1 MNSVKM
7 PGFTAEASLGESRG
21 HYQAQAFLGSAGR
34 GSVEAQAAC
43 FCSEP
48 DIKRVCTSP
57 GHCYNQ
63 TVCLQ
68 WFCPSKGQEIDD
80 DDLAGFFGLNPD

>member
-1 MNSVKM
+1 MRI
-7 PGFTAEASLGESRG
+7 PEFTAEASLGKSHG
-21 HYQAQAFLGSAGR
+21 HYQTLISTGSASSGL
-34 GSVEAQAAC
+34 VPAQSHAGC
-43 FCSEP
+43 YCTEP

-68 WFCPSKGQEIDD
+68 WSCPSRGSEIDD
-80 DDLAGFFGLNPD
+80 DDLAGYFGLNPD